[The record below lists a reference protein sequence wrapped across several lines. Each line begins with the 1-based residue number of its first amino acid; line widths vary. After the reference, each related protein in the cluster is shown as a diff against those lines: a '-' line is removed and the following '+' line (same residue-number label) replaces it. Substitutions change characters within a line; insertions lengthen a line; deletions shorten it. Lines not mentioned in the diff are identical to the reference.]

1 MDTPLQ
7 LFAFCRGGFEQECQN
22 ELETVLEKTGIV
34 VNPRTTPG
42 LGYCLLTP
50 KERHDGDGILQ
61 KFSFQNLIFAR
72 HVVAVDEGLP
82 PLTTKDRLSPLRHR
96 LQGLSQ
102 RVGPFSQLWL
112 GWPDHE
118 ASRVLAPLCR
128 TLTGRLEAMLREDGV
143 WESKA
148 GGPRGEVVF
157 LTGTSALTGYSLPF
171 NSAHWPMGL
180 PRLRIPSNA
189 PSRSALKLEEA
200 LLWFASQGGTNR
212 PVLPRQT
219 AVDLGAAPGGWTWAM
234 VQRGIAVTA
243 VDRGRMAEH
252 VAASPLVRH
261 VREDGFRFRPDFKP
275 DWLLCDIIDKPRKV
289 ADLVAQWADNGW
301 CRNAI
306 FNLKLPMKKR
316 REEVALCRD
325 RMTETLV
332 GSGRPFHLRFRQL
345 YHDREEVTGFLKLGK

>member
-22 ELETVLEKTGIV
+22 ELKTAIEKTGIV
-34 VNPRTTPG
+34 ATALATPG
-42 LGYCLLTP
+42 SGYCIVTP
-50 KERHDGDGILQ
+50 RDPHDGVLQ
-61 KFSFQNLIFAR
+61 KLSFQNLIFSR
-72 HVVAVDEGLP
+72 HVIAVDDGLP
-82 PLTTKDRLSPLRHR
+82 LLTPKDRLSPLRHR
-96 LQGLSQ
+96 LQAVS
-102 RVGPFSQLWL
+102 RRIGPFSQLWL
-112 GWPDHE
+112 GWPDNE

-128 TLTGRLEAMLREDGV
+128 TLTGRLEAMLKEDGA
-143 WESKA
+143 WESTA

-157 LTGTSALTGYSLPF
+157 LTGTSALTGYSLPR
-171 NSAHWPMGL
+171 NSSRWPMGL
-180 PRLRIPSNA
+180 PRLRMPANA

-200 LLWFASQGGTNR
+200 LHWFADQGGANR
-212 PVLPRQT
+212 PILPGQT

-243 VDRGRMAEH
+243 VDRGRMAEN
-252 VAASPLVRH
+252 VAASSLVRH
-261 VREDGFRFRPDFKP
+261 VREDGFRFQPDFKP

-289 ADLVAQWADNGW
+289 ADLVARWADHGW

-316 REEVALCRD
+316 WEEVGLCRD
-325 RMTETLV
+325 RITETLA
-332 GSGRPFHLRFRQL
+332 GSGRVFHLQFRQL